1 MKIAIAQLN
10 FRIADFEGN
19 LVLMKD
25 AIKTAEKEEVDLIV
39 FSELSVCGYP
49 PLDFLEQRDFIDR
62 CQESIRILTGCTSKV
77 AVIVGSPAINLK
89 EKGKKLF
96 NAAYFLAN
104 REVLAVR
111 YKTLLPTYDIFDE
124 YRYFEPNIEFN
135 LVEFKGLKIALTIC
149 EDIWDDQPVENTFSR
164 SRLYTVSPMDILT
177 RHQPDIMIN
186 ISASPFAANRI
197 HAREE
202 VLRQNVSKYG
212 IPLFYCNQVG
222 ANTELIFDGS
232 SMVVDRNGIV
242 AGRFPPFREEVR
254 SYVVE
259 DLTNPPDTGMSAAE
273 ISLSEEYRIEMTYNA
288 LVFGIKD
295 YFSKM
300 GFKRAVLGLSGGMDS
315 SLTLVLAAEALGA
328 ENVLPVLMPSRFS
341 SDHSITDSIH
351 LASNL
356 GVKWSRIA
364 VDPVMTT
371 FLDLLNPEFG
381 GLPEDVTEEN
391 LQARIRGVI
400 LMALANKLDM
410 ILLNTSN
417 KSEAAVG
424 YATLY
429 GDMNGGLSVLGDVY
443 KTDVYAIAR
452 YVNRIREVIPHNI
465 YIKAP
470 SAELRPGQ
478 KDSDS
483 LPEYDVLDPILYRYI
498 EMNEPVNAII
508 SNGFQRVVVEKV
520 ISLVNR
526 SEYKRFQSPPI
537 LRVSSKAF
545 GMGRRMP
552 IAAKY
557 RQNPST

>member
-19 LVLMKD
+19 LNLMRGAISQAEKD
-25 AIKTAEKEEVDLIV
+25 AVDLVV
-39 FSELSVCGYP
+39 FSELSICGYP
-49 PLDFLEQRDFIDR
+49 PLDLLEQRDFIDR
-62 CQESIRILTGCTSKV
+62 CAESIRLLADCTSKV
-77 AVIVGSPAINLK
+77 AVIVGSPVINPN
-89 EKGKKLF
+89 EKGKKLY
-96 NAAYFLAN
+96 NAAYLLSN
-104 REVLAVR
+104 REVLAIR
-111 YKTLLPTYDIFDE
+111 HKTLLPTYDIFDE
-124 YRYFEPNIEFN
+124 YRYFEPNSEFN
-135 LVEFKGLKIALTIC
+135 VVEFKGLKIALTVC
-149 EDIWDDQPVENTFSR
+149 EDIWDDQPVENAFSR
-164 SRLYTVSPMDILT
+164 SRLYTVSPMDYLI
-177 RHQPDIMIN
+177 RQQPDLMIN

-197 HAREE
+197 NAREE
-202 VLRQNVSKYG
+202 VLRQNVAKYG
-212 IPLFYCNQVG
+212 IPLIYCNQVG
-222 ANTELIFDGS
+222 ANTELIFDGG
-232 SMVVDRNGIV
+232 SMVLNRMGGVVDR
-242 AGRFPPFREEVR
+242 FSPFAEEMR
-254 SYVVE
+254 SC
-259 DLTNPPDTGMSAAE
+259 DIG
-273 ISLSEEYRIEMTYNA
+273 SLLNSGSGDGGPQLEYREEYRIEMTHQA

-315 SLTLVLAAEALGA
+315 ALTLVLAVEAVGA
-328 ENVLPVLMPSRFS
+328 ENVLPVLMPSQYS
-341 SDHSITDSIH
+341 SGHSITDSVE
-351 LASNL
+351 LCRNL
-356 GVKWSRIA
+356 GVKWIRIP
-364 VDPVMTT
+364 VDPMMDS
-371 FLDLLNPEFG
+371 FLEQLNPEFE
-381 GLPEDVTEEN
+381 GLPPDVTEEN
-391 LQARIRGVI
+391 LQARIRGVL
-400 LMALANKLDM
+400 LMALANKLNM

-452 YVNRIREVIPHNI
+452 SINRLKEIIPHNI

-498 EMNEPVNAII
+498 EMKEPVATIVGQ
-508 SNGFQRVVVEKV
+508 GFQREVVEKV
-520 ISLVNR
+520 ISMVNR

-552 IAAKY
+552 LVARY
-557 RQNPST
+557 

>member
-19 LVLMKD
+19 LNLMRD
-25 AIKTAEKEEVDLIV
+25 AIKKAEKEAVDLIV
-39 FSELSVCGYP
+39 FSELSICGYP
-49 PLDFLEQRDFIDR
+49 PLDLLEQRDFIDR
-62 CQESIRILTGCTSKV
+62 CGESIRLLTDCTSKV
-77 AVIVGSPAINLK
+77 AVIVGSPAINPN
-89 EKGKKLF
+89 EKGKKLY
-96 NAAYFLAN
+96 NAAYLLAN
-104 REVLAVR
+104 KEILAVR
-111 YKTLLPTYDIFDE
+111 HKTLLPTYDIFDE
-124 YRYFEPNIEFN
+124 YRYFEPNSEFN
-135 LVEFKGLKIALTIC
+135 IVEFKGLRIALTIC
-149 EDIWDDQPVENTFSR
+149 EDIWDDQPVENAFSR
-164 SRLYTVSPMDILT
+164 SRLYTVSPMDFIT
-177 RHQPDIMIN
+177 RHQPGIMIN

-197 HAREE
+197 NAREE

-232 SMVVDRNGIV
+232 SMVLNRHGMIVDR
-242 AGRFPPFREEVR
+242 FTPFAEEVR

-259 DLTNPPDTGMSAAE
+259 NLTNPHDTRAAAPE
-273 ISLSEEYRIEMTYNA
+273 INLSEEYRLEMMHKA

-315 SLTLVLAAEALGA
+315 ALTLVLAVEALGA

-351 LASNL
+351 LANNL
-356 GVKWSRIA
+356 GVKWSRIP
-364 VDPVMTT
+364 VDPMMES
-371 FLDLLNPEFG
+371 FLEQLKPEFLN
-381 GLPEDVTEEN
+381 LPEDVTEEN

-400 LMALANKLDM
+400 LMALANKQNM

-452 YVNRIREVIPHNI
+452 YVNRYRVIIPPNI
-465 YIKAP
+465 FIKAP

-483 LPEYDVLDPILYRYI
+483 LPEYNVLDLILYRYI
-498 EMNEPVNAII
+498 EMKEPVATII
-508 SNGFQRVVVEKV
+508 SNGFQREVVEKV

-552 IAAKY
+552 IVAKY
-557 RQNPST
+557 

>member
-1 MKIAIAQLN
+1 MRIAISQLN

-19 LVLMKD
+19 LKLMTD
-25 AIKTAEKEEVDLIV
+25 AVEQAEKDSVDLIV

-62 CQESIRILTGCTSKV
+62 CDDSIRRLAAYTRKV
-77 AVIVGSPAINLK
+77 AVIAGSPVINPN
-89 EKGKKLF
+89 EKGKKLY
-96 NAAYFLAN
+96 NAAYLLADGGIS
-104 REVLAVR
+104 AVR
-111 YKTLLPTYDIFDE
+111 HKTLLPTYDIFDE
-124 YRYFEPNIEFN
+124 YRYFEPNTEFN
-135 LVEFKGLKIALTIC
+135 VIDFKGLRIALTIC

-164 SRLYTVSPMDILT
+164 SRLYTVSPMDHLILQ
-177 RHQPDIMIN
+177 HPDIMIN
-186 ISASPFAANRI
+186 ISASPFAANKLY
-197 HAREE
+197 AREE
-202 VLRQNVSKYG
+202 VLRQNSAKYG
-212 IPLFYCNQVG
+212 IPIFYCNQVG
-222 ANTELIFDGS
+222 AHTELIFDGS
-232 SMVVDRNGIV
+232 SMVIDRQGRV
-242 AGRFPPFREEVR
+242 ADRFDPFTEGTRI
-254 SYVVE
+254 YAVE
-259 DLTNPPDTGMSAAE
+259 NLLNPPDTGAIE
-273 ISLSEEYRIEMTYNA
+273 TDNNLGEEYRVEMIHNA

-315 SLTLVLAAEALGA
+315 ALTLVIAVEALGA

-341 SDHSITDSIH
+341 SDHSITDSVE
-351 LASNL
+351 LAGHL
-356 GVKWSRIA
+356 GVEWCRIP
-364 VDPVMTT
+364 VDPMMDA
-371 FLDLLNPEFG
+371 FLERLKPEFG
-381 GLPEDVTEEN
+381 GKGEDVTEEN

-400 LMALANKLDM
+400 LMALANKQNR

-443 KTDVYAIAR
+443 KTDVYAVAR
-452 YVNRIREVIPHNI
+452 FVNRSREVIPHNI

-498 EMNEPVNAII
+498 ELKETVAVITGAGFPVE
-508 SNGFQRVVVEKV
+508 VVEKV

-552 IAAKY
+552 LVARY
-557 RQNPST
+557 

>member
-19 LVLMKD
+19 LSLMRE
-25 AIKTAEKEEVDLIV
+25 AIKKAEDESVDLIV
-39 FSELSVCGYP
+39 FSELSICGYP
-49 PLDFLEQRDFIDR
+49 PLDLLEQRDFIDR
-62 CQESIRILTGCTSKV
+62 CEENIRLLSNCTGKV
-77 AVIVGSPAINLK
+77 AVIAGSPAINPNNR
-89 EKGKKLF
+89 GKKLY

-104 REVLAVR
+104 GEILAVR

-124 YRYFEPNIEFN
+124 YRYFEPNSEFN
-135 LVEFKGLKIALTIC
+135 IVEFKGLKIALTIC
-149 EDIWDDQPVENTFSR
+149 EDIWDDQPVENAFSR
-164 SRLYTVSPMDILT
+164 SRLYTVSPMDFLIKQ
-177 RHQPDIMIN
+177 HPDLMIN

-197 HAREE
+197 NAREE

-232 SMVVDRNGIV
+232 SMVLNPHGEIVD
-242 AGRFPPFREEVR
+242 RFPPFLSEVR

-259 DLTNPPDTGMSAAE
+259 DLAKPANVRLYETENNLGD
-273 ISLSEEYRIEMTYNA
+273 EYRIEMMHKG
-288 LVFGIKD
+288 LVFGVKD

-315 SLTLVLAAEALGA
+315 ALTLVLAVEALGA
-328 ENVLPVLMPSRFS
+328 DNVLPVLMPSRFS
-341 SDHSITDSIH
+341 SDHSISDSIE
-351 LASNL
+351 LAGNL
-356 GVKWSRIA
+356 GVKWSRIPL
-364 VDPVMTT
+364 DPMMKS
-371 FLDLLNPEFG
+371 FLEQLNPEFNN
-381 GLPEDVTEEN
+381 LPEDVTEEN

-400 LMALANKLDM
+400 LMALANKLNM

-452 YVNRIREVIPHNI
+452 YVNRFSEIIPHNI
-465 YIKAP
+465 YSKAP

-483 LPEYDVLDPILYRYI
+483 LPEYGILDPILYRYI
-498 EMNEPVNAII
+498 EMKEPVASIV
-508 SNGFQRVVVEKV
+508 SSGFNQEEVEKV
-520 ISLVNR
+520 ITLVNR

-552 IAAKY
+552 IVARY
-557 RQNPST
+557 

>member
-19 LVLMKD
+19 LNLMRD
-25 AIKTAEKEEVDLIV
+25 AINKAENESVDLIV
-39 FSELSVCGYP
+39 FSELSICGYP
-49 PLDFLEQRDFIDR
+49 PLDLLEQRDFIDR
-62 CQESIRILTGCTSKV
+62 CEESIRLLTDCTSKV
-77 AVIVGSPAINLK
+77 AVIVGSPAINPN
-89 EKGKKLF
+89 EKGKKLY
-96 NAAYFLAN
+96 NAAFFLAN
-104 REVLAVR
+104 RKILAVR
-111 YKTLLPTYDIFDE
+111 HKTLLPTYDIFDE
-124 YRYFEPNIEFN
+124 YRYFEPNCEFDI
-135 LVEFKGLKIALTIC
+135 VEFKGLKIALTIC
-149 EDIWDDQPVENTFSR
+149 EDIWDDQPVENAFSR
-164 SRLYTVSPMDILT
+164 SRLYTVSPMDFLI
-177 RHQPDIMIN
+177 RHQPGIMIN

-197 HAREE
+197 NAREE
-202 VLRQNVSKYG
+202 VLRQNVIKYG

-232 SMVVDRNGIV
+232 SMILDQYGRI
-242 AGRFPPFREEVR
+242 ADRFPPFVSEVR
-254 SYVVE
+254 SYVIE
-259 DLTNPPDTGMSAAE
+259 NLTNPPDTSASIVE
-273 ISLSEEYRIEMTYNA
+273 INLSEEYRIEMTHKA

-315 SLTLVLAAEALGA
+315 ALTLDLAVEALGTG
-328 ENVLPVLMPSRFS
+328 NVLPVMMPSRFS
-341 SDHSITDSIH
+341 SDHSITDSIE
-351 LASNL
+351 LANNL
-356 GVKWSRIA
+356 GVKWRRIP
-364 VDPVMTT
+364 VDPMMES
-371 FLDLLNPEFG
+371 FLEQLNPVFNN
-381 GLPEDVTEEN
+381 LPEDVTEEN

-400 LMALANKLDM
+400 LMALANKLNM

-452 YVNRIREVIPHNI
+452 YVNKYREIIPRNI
-465 YIKAP
+465 FNKAP

-478 KDSDS
+478 RDSDS
-483 LPEYDVLDPILYRYI
+483 LPEYNVLDPILYRYI
-498 EMNEPVNAII
+498 EMKEPVATII
-508 SNGFQRVVVEKV
+508 SNGFQREVVEKI

-552 IAAKY
+552 IVARY
-557 RQNPST
+557 

>member
-10 FRIADFEGN
+10 FRIADFDGN
-19 LVLMKD
+19 FLLMKN
-25 AIKTAEKEEVDLIV
+25 AIEQAESDSADLIV
-39 FSELSVCGYP
+39 FSELAICGYP
-49 PLDFLEQRDFIDR
+49 PLDLLEQRDFIDL
-62 CQESIRILTGCTSKV
+62 CEDSLLKLTALSKKTAVVVGCPV
-77 AVIVGSPAINLK
+77 VNPN

-96 NAAYFLAN
+96 NAAYLLVDQSVF
-104 REVLAVR
+104 AVR

-124 YRYFEPNIEFN
+124 YRYFEPNNEFQII
-135 LVEFKGLKIALTIC
+135 EFKGIKIALTIC
-149 EDIWDDQPVENTFSR
+149 EDIWDDQPVENAFSR
-164 SRLYTVSPMDILT
+164 TRLYTASPMDRLIG
-177 RHQPDIMIN
+177 QNPDIMIN
-186 ISASPFAANRI
+186 ISASPFAANRLS
-197 HAREE
+197 ARED
-202 VLRQNVSKYG
+202 VLRQNVGKYK

-232 SMVVDRNGIV
+232 SMVLDRFGNV
-242 AGRFPPFREEVR
+242 ADKFSPFTSEVR
-254 SYVVE
+254 LYVLENLV
-259 DLTNPPDTGMSAAE
+259 NPTEVHAKTAE
-273 ISLSEEYRIEMTYNA
+273 INLSEEYRIEMMHNA

-300 GFKRAVLGLSGGMDS
+300 GFTRAVLGLSGGMDS
-315 SLTLVLAAEALGA
+315 ALTFVLAVEALGA
-328 ENVLPVLMPSRFS
+328 ENVLPVMMPTRFS
-341 SDHSITDSIH
+341 SDHSITDSVR
-351 LASNL
+351 LAENL
-356 GVKWSRIA
+356 GVKSKRVP
-364 VDPVMTT
+364 VDPMMDS
-371 FLDLLNPEFG
+371 FLDQLNPEFG

-400 LMALANKLDM
+400 LMALANKLNM

-424 YATLY
+424 YSTLY

-443 KTDVYAIAR
+443 KTDVYALAR
-452 YVNRIREVIPHNI
+452 YINREREVIPHNI

-470 SAELRPGQ
+470 SAELRPDQ

-483 LPEYDVLDPILYRYI
+483 LPEYDVLDPILYHYI
-498 EMNEPVNAII
+498 EMKEPLATIT
-508 SNGFQRVVVEKV
+508 SHGFPKEVVEKV

-552 IAAKY
+552 IVARY
-557 RQNPST
+557 

>member
-1 MKIAIAQLN
+1 MKIALAQLN

-19 LVLMKD
+19 LNLIRD
-25 AIKTAEKEEVDLIV
+25 AIKKAENESVDLIV
-39 FSELSVCGYP
+39 FSELSICGYP
-49 PLDFLEQRDFIDR
+49 PLDLLEQRDFIDR
-62 CQESIRILTGCTSKV
+62 CGESIRLLTDCTSKV
-77 AVIVGSPAINLK
+77 AVIVGSPAINLN

-104 REVLAVR
+104 QKILAVR
-111 YKTLLPTYDIFDE
+111 HKTLLPTYDIFDE
-124 YRYFEPNIEFN
+124 YRYFEPNCEFDI
-135 LVEFKGLKIALTIC
+135 VEFKGLKIALTIC
-149 EDIWDDQPVENTFSR
+149 EDIWDDQPVENAFSR
-164 SRLYTVSPMDILT
+164 SRLYTVSPMDFLI
-177 RHQPDIMIN
+177 RYQPDIMIN

-197 HAREE
+197 NAREE
-202 VLRQNVSKYG
+202 VLRQNVTKYG

-232 SMVVDRNGIV
+232 CMVFDQHGRIVD
-242 AGRFPPFREEVR
+242 RFPPFVSEVR

-259 DLTNPPDTGMSAAE
+259 NLTNPPDTSASSVE
-273 ISLSEEYRIEMTYNA
+273 INLSEEYRIEMMHKA

-315 SLTLVLAAEALGA
+315 ALTLVLAVEALGA
-328 ENVLPVLMPSRFS
+328 GNVLPVMMPSRFS
-341 SDHSITDSIH
+341 SDHSITDSIE
-351 LASNL
+351 LANNL
-356 GVKWSRIA
+356 GVKWSRIP
-364 VDPVMTT
+364 VDPMMES
-371 FLDLLNPEFG
+371 FLEQLNPTFNN
-381 GLPEDVTEEN
+381 LPEDVTEEN

-400 LMALANKLDM
+400 LMALANKLNM

-443 KTDVYAIAR
+443 KTDVYAIAH
-452 YVNRIREVIPHNI
+452 YVNKYREIVPGNI
-465 YIKAP
+465 FIKAP

-483 LPEYDVLDPILYRYI
+483 LPEYNVLDPILYRYI
-498 EMNEPVNAII
+498 EMKEPVSTII
-508 SNGFQRVVVEKV
+508 SNGFQREVVERI

-552 IAAKY
+552 IVARY
-557 RQNPST
+557 

>member
-1 MKIAIAQLN
+1 MKIALAQLN

-19 LVLMKD
+19 LNLMRD
-25 AIKTAEKEEVDLIV
+25 AIKKAENESVDLVV
-39 FSELSVCGYP
+39 FSELSICGYP
-49 PLDFLEQRDFIDR
+49 PLDLLEQRDFIDR
-62 CQESIRILTGCTSKV
+62 CGESIRLLTDCTSKV
-77 AVIVGSPAINLK
+77 AVIIGSPAINHN
-89 EKGKKLF
+89 EKGKKLY

-104 REVLAVR
+104 QEILAVR
-111 YKTLLPTYDIFDE
+111 HKTLLPTYDIFDE
-124 YRYFEPNIEFN
+124 YRYFEPNCEFDI
-135 LVEFKGLKIALTIC
+135 VEFKGLKIALTIC
-149 EDIWDDQPVENTFSR
+149 EDIWDDQPVENAFSR
-164 SRLYTVSPMDILT
+164 SRLYTVSPMDFLI
-177 RHQPDIMIN
+177 RYQPDIMIN

-197 HAREE
+197 NAREE
-202 VLRQNVSKYG
+202 VLRQNVTKYG

-232 SMVVDRNGIV
+232 CMVLDKHGRIVD
-242 AGRFPPFREEVR
+242 RFPPFVSEVR

-259 DLTNPPDTGMSAAE
+259 NLTNPPDTSVSSVE
-273 ISLSEEYRIEMTYNA
+273 INLSEEYRIDMMHKA

-315 SLTLVLAAEALGA
+315 ALTLVLAVEALGA
-328 ENVLPVLMPSRFS
+328 GNVLPVMMPSRFS
-341 SDHSITDSIH
+341 SDHSITDSIE
-351 LASNL
+351 LANNL
-356 GVKWSRIA
+356 GVKWSRI
-364 VDPVMTT
+364 PVNPMMES
-371 FLDLLNPEFG
+371 FLEQLNPAFNN
-381 GLPEDVTEEN
+381 LPEDVTEEN

-400 LMALANKLDM
+400 LMALANKLNM

-443 KTDVYAIAR
+443 KTDVYAIAH
-452 YVNRIREVIPHNI
+452 YINKFREIVPRNI
-465 YIKAP
+465 FIKAP

-483 LPEYDVLDPILYRYI
+483 LPEYNVLDPILYRYI
-498 EMNEPVNAII
+498 EMKEPVSAII
-508 SNGFQRVVVEKV
+508 SNGFQREVVEKI

-552 IAAKY
+552 IVARY
-557 RQNPST
+557 